1 MIWVPIGAGILALLL
16 SIFSAG
22 ITLKADPGEEKV
34 KEISEAIKESALA
47 FLNREYS
54 VLGIFVIIAFVILGL
69 LGFLTQAMSPWA
81 AVAFIFGSISSMTAG
96 YLGMNIAIR
105 ANGRTTVAVK
115 ESLNS
120 GLRVAFRGGTVM
132 GMAVVG
138 IGLLGLCIL
147 YIVFHKNP
155 AFLSIIP
162 AYGMGASSVALF
174 ARIGGGIYTKGAD
187 AAADLVGKVE
197 EGIPEDDPRNAAV
210 IADFVG
216 DNVGDVAGMGAD
228 LFESYVDSIIATIT
242 LAAVVVSVGLVLDN
256 PTAWFIPLLVASG
269 GIVAS
274 TIGTFFVRTSG
285 EGMGALLRALRGG
298 TFISAGLALL
308 FSWLAIYFLNAGI
321 GVFLSV
327 LCGLVAGVII
337 GESTNYYTS
346 YQYKPTRA
354 ISNASQGGGGTTVIQ
369 GFANGLMSTWIP
381 LLVVAIALILAY
393 KFSNFYGVAVAGVGM
408 LSTLGISLATDAYG
422 PIADNAGGIV
432 EMSELGEKVREKTD
446 ALDSLGNTTAATG
459 KGFAIGSAALTALAL
474 MLSYAFAAGIAK
486 VGGGGQI
493 LIAGGLES
501 SFLSA
506 QVVGGLFI
514 GALVPA
520 IFCAM
525 VMESV
530 RANASVIV
538 DEVRRQFREITGL
551 REGKAKP
558 DYTTCVDLSTKGAL
572 KRMVIPVII
581 SIFAPLAV
589 GFILGK
595 YALGGFLLGS
605 IGTGFMLAVA
615 QANAGGSWDNAKKW
629 IELGHLGGKG
639 SAAHKAAVVGDTVG
653 DAMKDAAGPSLNIM
667 LKLMSIIALV
677 FAPLLAHF

>member
-1 MIWVPIGAGILALLL
+1 MIWTPVIAGILALFQ
-16 SIFSAG
+16 SIFSG
-22 ITLKADPGEEKV
+22 LLTLKADPGKGKV
-34 KEISEAIKESALA
+34 KEISEAIKKSALA
-47 FLNREYS
+47 FLHQEYS
-54 VLGIFVIIAFVILGL
+54 VLGIFVITVFILFGL
-69 LGFLTQAMSPWA
+69 LGFFTQAMSPWT
-81 AVAFIFGSISSMTAG
+81 AVAFIFGSLSSMAAG

-115 ESLNS
+115 EDLNS

-138 IGLLGLCIL
+138 IGLLGVCIL
-147 YIVFHKNP
+147 YFIFNKNP

-242 LAAVVVSVGLVLDN
+242 LSTVAVAVGLAMDD
-256 PTAWFIPLLVASG
+256 PTAWFLPLLVASG

-274 TIGTFFVRTSG
+274 IIGTFFVRTGG
-285 EGMGALLRALRGG
+285 EDMGALLKALRGG
-298 TFISAGLALL
+298 TFLSAGLALI
-308 FSWLAIYFLNAGI
+308 FSWLAVYYLEADLGI
-321 GVFLSV
+321 FLSV

-337 GESTNYYTS
+337 GESTNYFTS
-346 YQYKPTRA
+346 YQYRPTRK
-354 ISNASQGGGGTTVIQ
+354 ISNAAEGGAGTTIIQ
-369 GFANGLMSTWIP
+369 GFANGLISTWIP
-381 LLVVAIALILAY
+381 LLVVALALIFAY
-393 KFSNFYGVAVAGVGM
+393 KFSNFYGVAIAGVGM

-432 EMSELGEKVREKTD
+432 EMSELGEEVRKKTD

-474 MLSYAFAAGIAK
+474 MLSYAFAVGIAE
-486 VGGGGQI
+486 VGVEGQI
-493 LIAGGLES
+493 LVKGGLES
-501 SFLSA
+501 SFLSPS
-506 QVVGGLFI
+506 VVGGIFI
-514 GALVPA
+514 GAMLPA
-520 IFCAM
+520 VFCAM

-530 RANASVIV
+530 RENASVIV
-538 DEVRRQFREITGL
+538 EEVRRQFREIKGL
-551 REGKAKP
+551 REGEAEP
-558 DYTTCVDLSTKGAL
+558 DYTTCVALSTTGAL
-572 KRMVIPVII
+572 KRMVIPVVI
-581 SIFAPLAV
+581 SILAPLAV

-595 YALGGFLLGS
+595 YALAGFLLGA
-605 IGTGFMLAVA
+605 IGAGFMLAVT

-629 IELGHLGGKG
+629 IELGNLGGKG
-639 SAAHKAAVVGDTVG
+639 SPAHKAAVVGDTAG

-677 FAPLLAHF
+677 FAPLLAQF